1 MISALMGNRPGDAA
15 GDEDSWFSPR
25 RFALLLGILIFA
37 AFPDVL
43 IGGRTFFYRDF
54 SNFAYPVAHYYRD
67 CFWRGEVPLWNPLNN
82 CGLPFLAQWNTM
94 VVYPPSLFYLL
105 LPLEWSLAVF
115 SLLHLFLAGL
125 GMYFLAHRWTG
136 HRFAAAVA
144 GVAFAFNGLTI
155 NFLMWPSHIATLCW
169 MPWLLLTVER
179 AWREGGRRVYFAA
192 LLGALQMLAGAPE
205 TILLTW
211 LLLTAMWAGQLWQGR
226 RPRAAMFWR
235 FTFVVL
241 LVAGLAAAQLLPFLD
256 LLTHSHRDSNFAASQ
271 WAMPGWGW
279 ANFLVPAFFNV
290 EGGQGV
296 FFQHDQYFTSSY
308 YLGIGVLALA
318 VLAAWQVR
326 QPRIWFSA
334 AVVLLCLILALGDN
348 GYLYGWLRH
357 WIPALGFMRYPV
369 KFVLLPVLLVPLLAA
384 YAVKHLAATSTI
396 NSVREQKKLLVIALS
411 FLGLIA
417 LLLWFITLIPTNPP
431 PYNQWAIAWPS
442 AWSRALLLTLT
453 CVLVFARG
461 RPSRFSSPKW
471 MSLGLLLVFW
481 FDFMTHTPRQNPT
494 VSTSIYETDLIR
506 SQLEQSEVSI
516 KAPVAG
522 EGRAMLRRS
531 TDLRLHTSSSNT
543 PENEV
548 LQKRLGSFAN
558 CNLLDH
564 LPKVDGFYSLY
575 PQPMTDYIA
584 TLFYFAPGGDLPR
597 LADFL
602 GVSLMS
608 APDGQLEWVFRPT
621 ALPLATAGQQPLF
634 AEARETLQGLSEPNF
649 DGRKVVYLP
658 PSAKSAVS
666 VIQSTE
672 VNIISRHYTAH
683 RIELEVEARDAA
695 LVVFAQCNYH
705 LWRAYV
711 DGQPVPLW
719 TANFAFQAL
728 QVPGGNH
735 RVSLVYEDRN
745 FRVGLAIS
753 AVTLLLC
760 PAFGWRRKKTA
771 S

>member
-1 MISALMGNRPGDAA
+1 MISALMGNRPGNAA
-15 GDEDSWFSPR
+15 SDEDSWFSPR
-25 RFALLLGILIFA
+25 RFALLLGLMIFA

-43 IGGRTFFYRDF
+43 VGGKTFFFRDF

-67 CFWRGEVPLWNPLNN
+67 RFWRGEIPLWNPLNN

-94 VVYPPSLFYLL
+94 VLYPPSLFYLL

-136 HRFAAAVA
+136 HRFAASVA
-144 GVAFAFNGLTI
+144 GVAFAFNGLSLD
-155 NFLMWPSHIATLCW
+155 FLMWPSHIATLCW
-169 MPWLLLTVER
+169 IPWLLLAVER
-179 AWREGGRRVYFAA
+179 AWREGGRRVFIAA

-226 RPRAAMFWR
+226 TPRAAMFGR
-235 FTFVVL
+235 FALVVL

-326 QPRIWFSA
+326 HPRVWFLA

-348 GYLYGWLRH
+348 GYLYGWLRRS
-357 WIPALGFMRYPV
+357 IPALGFMRYPV
-369 KFVLLPVLLVPLLAA
+369 KFVLLPVLIVPLLAA
-384 YAVKHLAATSTI
+384 FAIQRLAVST
-396 NSVREQKKLLVIALS
+396 NPVKEQKNLLGIALS
-411 FLGLIA
+411 FLILIA
-417 LLLWFITLIPTNPP
+417 LLLWFITLIPRNPP
-431 PYNQWAIAWPS
+431 PYDQWDMAWPS
-442 AWSRALLLTLT
+442 AWSRALFL
-453 CVLVFARG
+453 VLVCVMIFARS
-461 RPSRFSSPKW
+461 RPSRLSSPKW
-471 MSLGLLLVFW
+471 MSLGLLLVLW

-494 VSTSIYETDLIR
+494 VNTSVYETDLIR
-506 SQLEQSEVSI
+506 SQLKLPAVPI
-516 KAPVAG
+516 AG
-522 EGRAMLRRS
+522 ESRAMLRRA
-531 TDLRLHTSSSNT
+531 TDLRLHSSSSNT

-548 LQKRLGSFAN
+548 LQKRLGSFAD
-558 CNLLDH
+558 CNLLDR
-564 LPKVDGFYSLY
+564 LPKLDGFYSLY
-575 PQPMTDYIA
+575 PQPMTDFIA
-584 TLFYFAPGGDLPR
+584 TLFYFTPNGELPR

-602 GVSLMS
+602 GVSMMS
-608 APDGQLEWVFRPT
+608 APDGQLEWVPRPT

-634 AEARETLQGLSEPNF
+634 AETRETLQGLSHPDF

-658 PSAKSAVS
+658 PAAKSAVS
-666 VIQSTE
+666 ATRFTE
-672 VNIISRHYTAH
+672 AKIVSKQYRAH
-683 RIELEVEARDAA
+683 RIELDIEAKETS

-711 DGQPVPLW
+711 DGHPVPLW

-728 QVPGGNH
+728 QVSGGNH

-760 PAFGWRRKKTA
+760 LAFGWRKKIATN
-771 S
+771 